1 MLDSAQYRLSEHIA
15 KQRLPTWRIAQR
27 HALEVFEKAG
37 FPVRVESLSD
47 LRPLIDTMQEN
58 RFDSYMRELGGLTPA
73 HEALLVGALRDIGLF
88 QLKYFNSRE
97 IIVPFSTVMSALAI
111 YHKISVLK
119 PGFRNVL
126 ELGPGCGYTAL
137 FFARHP
143 GLENYSS
150 VEACESFYLL
160 QSLLA
165 THVFGSGLREYAAVA
180 GDPPPQ
186 PAWHGGVSSHASE
199 YEHLNT
205 LDLSGVSRH
214 REVCSHYPWWRIPD
228 LAASGRKFDVVTSNA
243 NLNEFST
250 SALSEYLALSREVLA
265 DDGIFF
271 FQCPGWNHDGR
282 DVMKYLYE
290 AGFAPLFLAGGNVE
304 LQLAGLEG
312 GGQRSIHQEFT
323 VPNGV
328 LVKRGHPLWAERF
341 RWELFTQP
349 SVCFAEPR
357 VLDAFFP
364 RETAH
369 LRERSDLL
377 AELGAA
383 LSGEGL

>member
-1 MLDSAQYRLSEHIA
+1 MLDTARYRLAEQIA
-15 KQRLPTWRIAQR
+15 KQQLPTWRIAQR

-37 FPVRVESLSD
+37 FPVRAESLAD
-47 LRPLIDTMQEN
+47 LRPLLDTMQEN
-58 RFDSYMRELGGLTPA
+58 RFDGYMRELGGLTPA
-73 HEALLVGALRDIGLF
+73 NEALLVGALREIGLF
-88 QLKYFNSRE
+88 QLKYFNSQE
-97 IIVPFSTVMSALAI
+97 IIIPFSTVMSALAI
-111 YHKISVLK
+111 YHKISILK

-126 ELGPGCGYTAL
+126 ELGPGCGYTML
-137 FFARHP
+137 FFAQHP
-143 GLENYSS
+143 ALENYSS

-160 QSLLA
+160 QSLLG
-165 THVFGSGLREYAAVA
+165 THVFGTGLREYAAVA
-180 GDPPPQ
+180 GEPPPQ
-186 PAWHGGVSSHASE
+186 PAWQGGVSSHASE

-205 LDLSGVSRH
+205 LDLSRVSRH

-228 LAASGRKFDVVTSNA
+228 LAACGRKFDVVTSNA

-250 SALSEYLALSREVLA
+250 SALSEYLALSCELLA

-282 DVMKYLYE
+282 EVMKFLYE
-290 AGFAPLFLAGGNVE
+290 AGFAPLFLAQGTVE
-304 LQLAGLEG
+304 LQLAGPDG
-312 GGQRSIHQEFT
+312 GAQRSIHQEFT

-328 LVKRGHPLWAERF
+328 LIKRGHPLWAERF
-341 RWELFTQP
+341 RWDLFAQP

-364 RETAH
+364 RETAP

-383 LSGEGL
+383 LSGG

>member
-1 MLDSAQYRLSEHIA
+1 MLDSVQYRLSEHIA

-27 HALEVFEKAG
+27 HALEVFERAG

-73 HEALLVGALRDIGLF
+73 LVALLVGALREIGLF
-88 QLKYFNSRE
+88 QLRYMNSQE
-97 IIVPFSTVMSALAI
+97 IIVPFSTVISALAI
-111 YHKISVLK
+111 YHKISMLK
-119 PGFRNVL
+119 PDFRNVL
-126 ELGPGCGYTAL
+126 ELGPGCGYTML
-137 FFARHP
+137 FFAQHP

-160 QSLLA
+160 QSLLG
-165 THVFGSGLREYAAVA
+165 THVFGSRFREYAAMA
-180 GDPPPQ
+180 GEPPRPE
-186 PAWHGGVSSHASE
+186 WHAAAPSHASE

-205 LDLSGVSRH
+205 LDLSGMRRH

-228 LAASGRKFDVVTSNA
+228 LAACGRKFDVVTSNA
-243 NLNEFST
+243 NLNEFSIN
-250 SALSEYLALSREVLA
+250 ALSEYLALSREVLA

-290 AGFAPLFLAGGNVE
+290 AGFAPLFLAGGKVE
-304 LQLAGLEG
+304 LQLAGPG
-312 GGQRSIHQEFT
+312 GGVQRSIHQEFT

-341 RWELFTQP
+341 RWDLFTQP

-377 AELGAA
+377 AELGTA